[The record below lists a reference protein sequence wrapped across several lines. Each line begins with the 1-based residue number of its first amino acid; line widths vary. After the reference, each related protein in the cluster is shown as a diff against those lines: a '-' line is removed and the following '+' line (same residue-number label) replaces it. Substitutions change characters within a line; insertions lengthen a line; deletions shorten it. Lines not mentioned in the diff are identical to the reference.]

1 MSEEIINGNATEN
14 SGSNENNQAER
25 TFTQAE
31 VDKIID
37 KRLKR
42 EREGMPTPEELT
54 KYREWQKAQ
63 ETEADKISALMSFI
77 SNSQLKFPD
86 CERFDLSALIS
97 KHPRPAGTIHQRG
110 FATHLPRRSGVPAF
124 GQIQSLILNR

>member
-37 KRLKR
+37 KRLKC
-42 EREGMPTPEELT
+42 EGMPTPEELT

-86 CERFDLSALIS
+86 S
-97 KHPRPAGTIHQRG
+97 
-110 FATHLPRRSGVPAF
+110 
-124 GQIQSLILNR
+124 